1 MLLVQVLPFIGQGL
15 NYNEYKKVT
24 ANLMPLP
31 VTNLSLFM
39 IVSFRK
45 KKCNETRGVTSHS
58 DVVDSEMSLTS
69 LLVAMRFKL

>member
-1 MLLVQVLPFIGQGL
+1 MLLVHVLPFIGQGL

-31 VTNLSLFM
+31 VTNLSLSI

-45 KKCNETRGVTSHS
+45 KNVTRLGVLPHTQ
-58 DVVDSEMSLTS
+58 M
-69 LLVAMRFKL
+69 